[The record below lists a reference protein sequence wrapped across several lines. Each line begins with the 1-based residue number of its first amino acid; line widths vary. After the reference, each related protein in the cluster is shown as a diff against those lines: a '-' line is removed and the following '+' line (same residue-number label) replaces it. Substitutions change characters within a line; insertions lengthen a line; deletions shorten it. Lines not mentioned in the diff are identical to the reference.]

1 MTKTMTIQK
10 MPVRR
15 TQGFTLIE
23 MLVVAALIA
32 IFAGLA
38 VFNIVEQLNREKEKA
53 AIAEC
58 RSIATAMSFAHDD
71 MGFYPKICWLRFGV
85 DELIQ
90 TITDNSLPID
100 SIDTFDRGGP
110 TMPTMIKSNWGEK
123 YMAGSMGDKFIKM
136 TLNFRSGG
144 TQDVRWPCD
153 PWFQPYMG
161 YFVKIAPPPNN
172 PNGERI
178 KQWAGETLGDRA
190 NYFAGIVSYGRNK
203 VPGYAWNDSRV
214 NDPVIM
220 QTYSLFQKE
229 PENRHFSMASPAT
242 NYTAGKLAWF
252 TDSELNPDLDAP
264 FDGAP
269 PKMRDAGSD
278 DKFFEF

>member
-1 MTKTMTIQK
+1 

-15 TQGFTLIE
+15 NQGFTLIE

-90 TITDNSLPID
+90 TITDNGLPSD
-100 SIDTFDRGGP
+100 SIDWFDRGGT
-110 TMPTMIKSNWGEK
+110 TMPNMIKNNWGEK
-123 YMAGSMGDKFIKM
+123 YMAGSMGDKYITM

-144 TQDVRWPCD
+144 TRNVRWPCD
-153 PWFQPYMG
+153 PWFQPYTG
-161 YFVKIAPPPNN
+161 YFVKIGPPPGN
-172 PNGERI
+172 PNGERVA
-178 KQWAGETLGDRA
+178 QWADDTLGDRA
-190 NYFAGIVSYGRNK
+190 NYFAGVVSYGRNK
-203 VPGYAWNDSRV
+203 VPGYAWNDPNAANGAALTTYGLFRKGT
-214 NDPVIM
+214 NDREFIM
-220 QTYSLFQKE
+220 D
-229 PENRHFSMASPAT
+229 PPGT
-242 NYTAGKLAWF
+242 NYTQTKLDRF
-252 TDSELNPDLDAP
+252 VESEPNPSTSAP
-264 FDGAP
+264 WTNP
-269 PKMRDAGSD
+269 PFIRDAASD